1 MSKVGKAVSKTV
13 KSFTKLFK
21 APSVVV
27 NDNSKEV
34 ATAINNQAEEE
45 RKAKEA
51 ATLKEKQEKEFREKV
66 EKDQKTLD
74 AQKAIGTSETSTT
87 DLATSGL
94 NEVNSDFS
102 DTLMED
108 EDEKEK
114 MKDAFL
120 SFQSNRR

>member
-13 KSFTKLFK
+13 KGFTRIFRG
-21 APSVVV
+21 PSVVV

-34 ATAINNQAEEE
+34 AAAINKQAADEK
-45 RKAKEA
+45 KAKEA
-51 ATLKEKQEKEFREKV
+51 AELKEKREKEFREKV
-66 EKDQKTLD
+66 EKDQKSLD

-102 DTLMED
+102 NTLMED
-108 EDEKEK
+108 EEKRK
-114 MKDAFL
+114 KDALLGFM
-120 SFQSNRR
+120 SDRR

>member
-1 MSKVGKAVSKTV
+1 MSKVGKAIGSTVKKVSK
-13 KSFTKLFK
+13 LFSSPK
-21 APSVVV
+21 VIVD
-27 NDNSKEV
+27 DNSKEV
-34 ATAINNQAEEE
+34 AAAINNQAEEE

-74 AQKAIGTSETSTT
+74 AQKAIGTSETSTA

-102 DTLMED
+102 NTLMED
-108 EDEKEK
+108 EEKRK
-114 MKDAFL
+114 KDALLGFM
-120 SFQSNRR
+120 SDRR

>member
-1 MSKVGKAVSKTV
+1 MSKVGKAIGSTV
-13 KSFTKLFK
+13 KKVGKLFSSPK
-21 APSVVV
+21 VIV

-34 ATAINNQAEEE
+34 TAAINNQAEEE

-102 DTLMED
+102 NTLMED
-108 EDEKEK
+108 EEKRK
-114 MKDAFL
+114 KDALLGFM
-120 SFQSNRR
+120 SDRR

>member
-1 MSKVGKAVSKTV
+1 MSKVGKAIGKTV
-13 KSFTKLFK
+13 KTVGKLFSSPK
-21 APSVVV
+21 VIV

-34 ATAINNQAEEE
+34 AAAINNQAEEE
-45 RKAKEA
+45 KKAKA
-51 ATLKEKQEKEFREKV
+51 AAELKEKQEKEFREKV
-66 EKDQKTLD
+66 EKDQKSLD
-74 AQKAIGTSETSTT
+74 AQKAIGTSEASTT

-102 DTLMED
+102 NTLMED

-114 MKDAFL
+114 MKDVFL

>member
-13 KSFTKLFK
+13 KSFSKLFK

-34 ATAINNQAEEE
+34 AAAINNQAEEE
-45 RKAKEA
+45 KKVKAA
-51 ATLKEKQEKEFREKV
+51 AELKEKQEKEFREKV
-66 EKDQKTLD
+66 EKDQKSLD
-74 AQKAIGTSETSTT
+74 AQKALGTSEASTT

-102 DTLMED
+102 NTLMED
-108 EDEKEK
+108 EEKK
-114 MKDAFL
+114 KKDALLGFF
-120 SFQSNRR
+120 SDRR